1 MDENDIVTAVLN
13 NSDAQ
18 DALRVIA
25 RIAIREV
32 ALRAN
37 SSPPVEDLTVIGDM
51 TIDRLRHTVSVDGA
65 IRSTKPR
72 EFALLETLARR
83 PGIVFSRGRL
93 MDLAWPDPEGVD
105 DERTVDVHIRRLRAK
120 LGAAANI
127 RTVHGVGYTL
137 DPPKAD

>member
-1 MDENDIVTAVLN
+1 VDENDIVTAVLN

-37 SSPPVEDLTVIGDM
+37 SSPPVEDVTVIGDM
-51 TIDRLRHTVSVDGA
+51 TIDRLRHTVSIDGA
-65 IRSTKPR
+65 IRLRKPR

-83 PGIVFSRGRL
+83 PGIVFSRARL
-93 MDLAWPDPEGVD
+93 LDLAWPDPEGVD

-127 RTVHGVGYTL
+127 RTVPGVGYAL
-137 DPPKAD
+137 DPPKED

>member
-1 MDENDIVTAVLN
+1 VDENDIVTAVLN
-13 NSDAQ
+13 NPDAQ

-25 RIAIREV
+25 HIAIREV

-37 SSPPVEDLTVIGDM
+37 SSPPVEDVTVIGDM